1 MLSTR
6 RRYYITPILK
16 LQVFFVILLFL
27 LNRKTECELINV
39 SFSAHHFYAACQYLG
54 KEMEQQFL
62 SPLYPPKINIRPFA
76 DCTLGTDH
84 SFLNF
89 HVGNNA
95 ELYIRLRMLLV
106 ETLVTCIRYAQFKQG
121 THYNEWLH
129 RILEQLTAQENLEAG
144 VPALLRLSGFSHGHL
159 CRIMKQQVG
168 APINTSPSYAWFTP
182 PTCCAIPTT
191 TS

>member
-1 MLSTR
+1 M
-6 RRYYITPILK
+6 
-16 LQVFFVILLFL
+16 ILLFL

-129 RILEQLTAQENLEAG
+129 RILEQMTAQEDL
-144 VPALLRLSGFSHGHL
+144 
-159 CRIMKQQVG
+159 
-168 APINTSPSYAWFTP
+168 
-182 PTCCAIPTT
+182 
-191 TS
+191 

>member
-76 DCTLGTDH
+76 DCTLDTDH

-89 HVGNNA
+89 YVGNNA

-129 RILEQLTAQENLEAG
+129 RILEQMTAQENLEAG

-159 CRIMKQQVG
+159 CRIMKQHVG
-168 APINTSPSYAWFTP
+168 AQINTLPSYAWFTTQ
-182 PTCCAIPTT
+182 TC
-191 TS
+191 